1 MKNEENY
8 SCELTSNLVYHF
20 QIKTYAF
27 NKSLTLEKKWNLIS
41 LPFNE
46 SINKNE
52 IVVRNN
58 SVDYYWSDAVSEG
71 IVLGFFYGWNR
82 IGQSYSTIDNLE
94 PGYGYWMYAYYNCEL
109 LLTSNIIDNE
119 YITNLEYQWNLMG
132 IPSDELLDK
141 ENLIIHYNLTD
152 YSWENAT
159 GNNNE
164 EGEPLIL
171 GFIYGWNRTPQNYML
186 TDEFEPG
193 LGYWIYAYY
202 NCILSRP

>member
-1 MKNEENY
+1 
-8 SCELTSNLVYHF
+8 
-20 QIKTYAF
+20 
-27 NKSLTLEKKWNLIS
+27 
-41 LPFNE
+41 
-46 SINKNE
+46 
-52 IVVRNN
+52 
-58 SVDYYWSDAVSEG
+58 
-71 IVLGFFYGWNR
+71 
-82 IGQSYSTIDNLE
+82 
-94 PGYGYWMYAYYNCEL
+94 MYAYYNCEL

>member
-1 MKNEENY
+1 MASRWINY
-8 SCELTSNLVYHF
+8 CLYFLQNGFEISLSIFFIALSTSYWSKF
-20 QIKTYAF
+20 
-27 NKSLTLEKKWNLIS
+27 S

-52 IVVRNN
+52 IVIRNN
-58 SVDYYWSDAVSEG
+58 SVDYYWSEAVSEG

-82 IGQSYSTIDNLE
+82 IGQSYSTIDTLE
-94 PGYGYWMYAYYNCEL
+94 PGHGYWMYAYYNCEL
-109 LLTSNIIDNE
+109 LLTSNIIDND
-119 YITNLEYQWNLMG
+119 YITNLEYQWNLFG

-159 GNNNE
+159 GSNNE
-164 EGEPLIL
+164 EGEPIIL
-171 GFIYGWNRTPQNYML
+171 GFIYGWNRTPQNYIL
-186 TDEFEPG
+186 SDEFEPG

-202 NCILSRP
+202 SCTLFRP